1 MPCPCPALL
10 PTSSARPLPW
20 TCWAELGEAPR
31 PQAGPPGH
39 RCFLWAGSACRA
51 AGGRSSPGL
60 LSQPPLRFP
69 SPARACTSVS
79 LGQEPDCC
87 NPKKIVFSPS
97 AQLNFWPQAGRGFGF
112 PFPHFQKGPAETQCI
127 FSYRT
132 SLKIG
137 EIANMLQKP
146 DFKKRKK
153 TGPLNFQPHQIQLER
168 VYQLRFTLQM
178 QLTSWSEGRL
188 HTALLSNPVQP
199 ISKILLLV
207 QNSML
212 LRTRL
217 LVLGSATLYLMGI
230 RNV

>member
-1 MPCPCPALL
+1 
-10 PTSSARPLPW
+10 
-20 TCWAELGEAPR
+20 
-31 PQAGPPGH
+31 
-39 RCFLWAGSACRA
+39 
-51 AGGRSSPGL
+51 
-60 LSQPPLRFP
+60 
-69 SPARACTSVS
+69 
-79 LGQEPDCC
+79 
-87 NPKKIVFSPS
+87 
-97 AQLNFWPQAGRGFGF
+97 
-112 PFPHFQKGPAETQCI
+112 
-127 FSYRT
+127 
-132 SLKIG
+132 
-137 EIANMLQKP
+137 MLQKP